1 MENRFKKFWGNYSS
15 LVVKLIVTQLGCTF
29 FGLLLSFAGEMFFQA
44 RGSYFLTAL
53 VSCFATIFYLYL
65 QFYHTKEQA
74 GKDAIRMDA
83 GRMER
88 DPMGGLKCALLANAV
103 NILLAVL
110 AIVGKLFVRNVGF
123 FESYEEGVE
132 YLPKAA
138 VNLTAISDTIA
149 KFLEAMYLGIINRLH
164 PYDPLM
170 LLWIVFPS
178 LIVVTATYAILTA
191 PKK

>member
-1 MENRFKKFWGNYSS
+1 MENGFKKFWGNYSS

-29 FGLLLSFAGEMFFQA
+29 FGLLLTFAGEMFFQS

-65 QFYHTKEQA
+65 QFYHTREQA
-74 GKDAIRMDA
+74 QKDAIRMDA

-88 DPMGGLKCALLANAV
+88 DRLGGLKCALLANAV
-103 NILLAVL
+103 NILLALL
-110 AIVGKLFVRNVGF
+110 AIVGKALVRNVGF

-132 YLPKAA
+132 YLPKVA
-138 VNLTAISDTIA
+138 VDVAAISDTIA
-149 KFLEAMYLGIINRLH
+149 KFLEAMYLGIINLLR

-178 LIVVTATYAILTA
+178 LVVVTLTYAVCTT